1 MIFYESGLIEVKTHK
16 DKTMD
21 NRLIKVLHL
30 EDLPDDAYLV
40 ERELRKSNLGFE
52 IKVVDNQ
59 CEFEASLSEYV
70 PDVIISDHS
79 LPSFNS
85 LTAMEILKKR
95 NVKIPFILVTGA
107 VSDEFAF
114 QTMKQGAAD
123 YILKD
128 RLHRLPAAILSALE
142 KYRMETIQQEIKSRM
157 VESEKQ
163 FFDLLQHLPAAVYT
177 CDVQGRVLL
186 YNRAARDLWGRNP
199 QISKGRWCGS
209 SVMMDKNGNVLN
221 LASSPMA
228 RAIAEG
234 RTIFGEEIIIERP
247 DGTRRFVLTHPSPN
261 FNSRG
266 EIVGGTNMLIDITER
281 KNSELETGRL
291 VNNLQLRNKQLA
303 QFAYMISHHLRAPIA
318 RILGLASIFNNN
330 PADDSFIL
338 EKITESTL
346 ELDEVVQDINLVIA
360 ARDPGDEK
368 YEYVDFGAQLES
380 IMKDLQTQIGE
391 SGVHITMNFTE
402 CKGITTIKSYLDSI
416 VSNLLSNAIKF
427 RSVEV
432 SPTINVQT
440 TVTGNFVCF
449 SVSDNGRGMDL
460 PKIASHLFTIYK
472 KFHNDPIP
480 GKGVGLYLVKA
491 QVEALGGR
499 IEAVSKLNEGAEF
512 RVFLPLSYNQHKS

>member
-1 MIFYESGLIEVKTHK
+1 
-16 DKTMD
+16 
-21 NRLIKVLHL
+21 
-30 EDLPDDAYLV
+30 
-40 ERELRKSNLGFE
+40 
-52 IKVVDNQ
+52 
-59 CEFEASLSEYV
+59 
-70 PDVIISDHS
+70 
-79 LPSFNS
+79 
-85 LTAMEILKKR
+85 
-95 NVKIPFILVTGA
+95 
-107 VSDEFAF
+107 
-114 QTMKQGAAD
+114 
-123 YILKD
+123 
-128 RLHRLPAAILSALE
+128 
-142 KYRMETIQQEIKSRM
+142 
-157 VESEKQ
+157 
-163 FFDLLQHLPAAVYT
+163 
-177 CDVQGRVLL
+177 
-186 YNRAARDLWGRNP
+186 
-199 QISKGRWCGS
+199 
-209 SVMMDKNGNVLN
+209 
-221 LASSPMA
+221 MA